1 MGLLLPRRRGDRPTT
16 TPTNPHMQLD
26 QQPEDV
32 WLREELARR
41 VFALADVE
49 EQPSGISVP
58 GARAL
63 CLPRA
68 QKVGPSEAFMID
80 REFAH
85 LHPHPDM
92 SLHLTLPEYVVEH
105 AIERGWA
112 ELHPVAREG
121 MIPPTAVM
129 VFAPR
134 DPDELE
140 VVSTIVEA
148 SHVFARPSTGGG
160 TGRSKGG
167 QSWWAGLASLGCIC
181 VTPPIFPPDPG
192 RH

>member
-1 MGLLLPRRRGDRPTT
+1 MALLLPRRRGEKPTT

-26 QQPEDV
+26 QQPEDGWV
-32 WLREELARR
+32 REELARR

-63 CLPRA
+63 CLLRA
-68 QKVGPSEAFMID
+68 QKVGPPEAFMID

-92 SLHLTLPEYVVEH
+92 SLHLTLPEYEVEH

-112 ELHPVAREG
+112 ELHPVARDG
-121 MIPPTAVM
+121 MIPPTAIM

-134 DPDELE
+134 AADELE
-140 VVSTIVEA
+140 VVYTIVEA
-148 SHVFARPSTGGG
+148 SHAFARPVTRGG
-160 TGRSKGG
+160 TGPMGG
-167 QSWWAGLASLGCIC
+167 QRLWSALASFGCVW
-181 VTPPIFPPDPG
+181 VTPPMLPTDPG
-192 RH
+192 RR

>member
-1 MGLLLPRRRGDRPTT
+1 MGLLLPRRRGDKPTT

-26 QQPEDV
+26 QQPEDAWV
-32 WLREELARR
+32 RKELARR

-49 EQPSGISVP
+49 EQASGISVP

-68 QKVGPSEAFMID
+68 AKVGPSEAFMID

-92 SLHLTLPEYVVEH
+92 SLHLTLPEYDVDH
-105 AIERGWA
+105 AIDRGWA
-112 ELHPVAREG
+112 EMHPVARAG

-134 DPDELE
+134 DADELE
-140 VVSTIVEA
+140 VVYTIVGA
-148 SHVFARPSTGGG
+148 SHAFARPAGDGA
-160 TGRSKGG
+160 GRSRPGRNL
-167 QSWWAGLASLGCIC
+167 WAGLAAIGCVW
-181 VTPPIFPPDPG
+181 VTPPTLPSYPE